1 MAEPWSAAAAGSSRG
16 FMMDTSPVNLSRD
29 AAARGERDGEGY
41 VRTVGQ
47 RFAAIAARH
56 ADRPALNFSDGTS
69 VSYGALDDLAA
80 RAAGLLRAAGVRRG
94 AVVALLL
101 EKSPLAYAAMLAC
114 LRLGAP
120 YVNLDRT
127 SPAERLARIIDRC
140 RPTVLLVDAEVPAE
154 LNDVLRGLNVA
165 VLGPGIDVAATSP
178 DRLEDC
184 PPPTGSSPAYLMFTS
199 GSTGFPKGAVI
210 SHAALLNFN
219 RWAIETFVL
228 TPEDRLTNV
237 NPLYFDN
244 SVFDVYASLL
254 TGACLC
260 AFTREETLEARSL
273 VKKVE
278 AAGCTVWFSVPS
290 MLMFLTTMRAI
301 PKGGLPALRA
311 VGFGGEGYPKP
322 EMRKLY
328 DLIGGHAQLVNVYG
342 PTECTCICSSHPIS
356 EADFADMEGL
366 ATLGRMAPNFDYLIL
381 DADDRPVAQ
390 GEIGELCLLGP
401 QVGLGYW
408 RDPERTAAAFVPNPL
423 NGAYT
428 EIMYRTGDLVREDE
442 AGDVW
447 FRGRKDNQ
455 IKHMGYRIE
464 LEEIDAALY
473 GLAGVVEAAAG
484 YVRERTAFGRIIAA
498 VAGEPGLTEEGV
510 REALRRRLPPYMIPD
525 RVAVLTQLPK
535 NQNGKISR
543 AAVTDL
549 FAKPA

>member
-1 MAEPWSAAAAGSSRG
+1 MIDKPLLTPN
-16 FMMDTSPVNLSRD
+16 DTISPS
-29 AAARGERDGEGY
+29 Y

-47 RFAAIAARH
+47 RFAQVAARH
-56 ADRPALNFSDGTS
+56 ADRPALRFADGGT
-69 VSYGALDDLAA
+69 VSYETLDDLAA
-80 RAAGLLRAAGVRRG
+80 RTAGLLRTAGVRRG
-94 AVVALLL
+94 TVVALFL

-127 SPAERLARIIDRC
+127 SPGERLRRVVERC
-140 RPTVLLVDAEVPAE
+140 QPGALLTDGPLPDEVSAA
-154 LNDVLRGLNVA
+154 LTASGA
-165 VLGPGIDVAATSP
+165 SVLGPGLDVTAVPP
-178 DRLEDC
+178 DRLDGYEG
-184 PPPTGSSPAYLMFTS
+184 PTGSSPAYLMFTS

-219 RWAIETFVL
+219 RWAVETYAL
-228 TPEDRLTNV
+228 TPDDRLTNV

-260 AFTREETLEARSL
+260 PFTRDETREARAL
-273 VKKVE
+273 VRMVE
-278 AAGCTVWFSVPS
+278 DAGCTIWFSVPS

-301 PKGGLPALRA
+301 PKGGLPTLRA

-328 DLIGGHAQLVNVYG
+328 DLIGGHAALVNVYG
-342 PTECTCICSSHPIS
+342 PTECTCICSSHVIT
-356 EADFADMEGL
+356 EADFADMDGL

-381 DADDRPVAQ
+381 TADDRAAAP
-390 GEIGELCLLGP
+390 GEVGELCLLGP

-423 NGAYT
+423 NEAYP

-442 AGDVW
+442 AGNVW

-473 GLAGVVEAAAG
+473 AVPGVVEAAAG
-484 YVRERTAFGRIIAA
+484 YIRERTAFGHIVAA
-498 VAGEPGLTEEGV
+498 VSGEGLSEEVV
-510 REALRRRLPPYMIPD
+510 RAALSDRLPPYMIPD
-525 RVAVLTQLPK
+525 RVRVLDRLPK

-543 AAVTDL
+543 NAVTGL
-549 FAKPA
+549 FKSPA